1 MSPKQL
7 DGTADKGEIE
17 LSVDAPQAAK
27 DLAWANLD
35 DLELADLDRKPGLL
49 GYFLKKN
56 PSPNFIAD
64 VATMNETIL
73 DPKEVARI
81 ERKIDWLI
89 IPALSVCYMFYY
101 VDKTTLSY
109 AAIFNVSRAL
119 DHFLRAAN
127 ASQSWLS
134 SLFYFGWLAW
144 ALPTNLMMQ
153 KFPLNKYLAANIF
166 MWGALLMAQ
175 AGSRNFTDLAILRT
189 ISGAAEATA
198 DPAFV
203 LITSTWYTREQQPIR
218 IGYWYCANGVGIALG
233 GLLGFAI
240 DVAGLPSWKYEFLII
255 GALCVFWAIVMFF
268 VVPDSPYQT
277 HWFSRAERLIIV
289 SRKRDDQNGTD
300 NRHWD
305 ASQALEAFMDIKT
318 YLFFLF
324 GFTANVPNGGTS
336 NFGTLI
342 IQGFGFNTLNTTLM
356 QLPYGAIIVA
366 FIIGALIVNSKIPK
380 GNRTYLMVATNIPTV
395 VGFAMVAWAKPK
407 AARLIGFWI
416 TGASNATFVV
426 GLSLV
431 SGNVGGQTK
440 KAIASAAVFLG
451 VATGNI
457 VGPFL
462 FKGSEAPT
470 YITGVIGC
478 MVSRILEI
486 FIILALRVVFSRA
499 NAKRDRDVAEGRV
512 EYDERVNT
520 LQDISDW
527 KNPAFRY
534 VLVGYIR
541 VSSRDFAE
549 IFFPS
554 ELYLLHHSD
563 VCMNGF
569 CQRISM
575 SMAKP
580 VNFSKIRGGSNSQ
593 QARAN
598 DYP

>member
-1 MSPKQL
+1 MSVKQL
-7 DGTADKGEIE
+7 DKSDKLETEQSEYATKAAD
-17 LSVDAPQAAK
+17 
-27 DLAWANLD
+27 DLDWANRD
-35 DLELADLDRKPGLL
+35 DLVDVERKPGLL

-56 PSPNFIAD
+56 PSPEFIAD
-64 VATMNETIL
+64 LATMNSTEL

-109 AAIFNVSRAL
+109 AAIFNIKKDLHLGKSEY
-119 DHFLRAAN
+119 
-127 ASQSWLS
+127 ASSWLS
-134 SLFYFGWLAW
+134 SLFYFGWVAW
-144 ALPTNLMMQ
+144 ALPTNMLMQ
-153 KFPLNKYLAANIF
+153 KFPLNKYLAFNIF
-166 MWGALLMAQ
+166 IWGALLMAQ

-203 LITSTWYTREQQPIR
+203 LITSTWYTREQQPLR
-218 IGYWYCANGVGIALG
+218 IGYWYCANGLGIGLG

-240 DVAGLPSWKYEFLII
+240 VLSQIYNGQRAHFNLRGLPSWKYEFLII
-255 GALCVFWAIVMFF
+255 GALCCAWAVFMFIF
-268 VVPDSPYQT
+268 IPDSPYQT
-277 HWFSRAERLIIV
+277 HWFTRAERLVIV
-289 SRKRDDQNGTD
+289 SRKRGDQMGRTTD
-300 NRHWD
+300 TI
-305 ASQALEAFMDIKT
+305 EAFMDIKT

-342 IQGFGFNTLNTTLM
+342 VQGFGFNTLNTTLM

-366 FIIGALIVNSKIPK
+366 FIIGALFVNSKVPK
-380 GNRTYLMVATNIPTV
+380 GYRTYLMVATTIPTV

-440 KAIASAAVFLG
+440 KAIVSAAVFLG
-451 VATGNI
+451 VAAGNI

-462 FKGSEAPT
+462 FKDSEAPK
-470 YITGVIGC
+470 YLTGVVGC

-486 FIILALRVVFSRA
+486 FVILALRLVFSRA

-512 EYDERVNT
+512 QYDERVT
-520 LQDISDW
+520 GLQDISDW

-534 VLVGYIR
+534 VLVR
-541 VSSRDFAE
+541 FACR
-549 IFFPS
+549 FRP
-554 ELYLLHHSD
+554 
-563 VCMNGF
+563 
-569 CQRISM
+569 
-575 SMAKP
+575 KP
-580 VNFSKIRGGSNSQ
+580 VLIHVSLVSNICS
-593 QARAN
+593 
-598 DYP
+598 

>member
-1 MSPKQL
+1 MASLKPL
-7 DGTADKGEIE
+7 DPSDKPEIE
-17 LSVDAPQAAK
+17 QSEYAAPKTAK
-27 DLAWANLD
+27 DLEWANRQ
-35 DLELADLDRKPGLL
+35 DLEDIDRRPGLL
-49 GYFLKKN
+49 GYFLKKD
-56 PSPNFIAD
+56 PSPDFIAD
-64 VATMNETIL
+64 VATMNETTL
-73 DPKEVARI
+73 DPKEVKRI

-109 AAIFNVSRAL
+109 AAIFDIKKDLNLGKSEY
-119 DHFLRAAN
+119 
-127 ASQSWLS
+127 SWLS
-134 SLFYFGWLAW
+134 SLFYFGWVAW
-144 ALPTNLMMQ
+144 ALPTNLLMQ
-153 KFPLNKYLAANIF
+153 KFPLNKYLAINIF

-203 LITSTWYTREQQPIR
+203 LITSMWYTREQQPTR
-218 IGYWYCANGVGIALG
+218 IGYWYCANGVGIGLG

-240 DVAGLPSWKYEFLII
+240 GMIFYILNLHILIGFACAGHIKGLPSWKYEFIII
-255 GALCVFWAIVMFF
+255 GAMCCAWAIFMFIF
-268 VVPDSPYQT
+268 IPDSPYQT
-277 HWFSRAERLIIV
+277 HWFTRAERLIIV
-289 SRKRDDQNGTD
+289 SRKRNDQNVTD

-305 ASQALEAFMDIKT
+305 ASQAIEAFLDIKT

-342 IQGFGFNTLNTTLM
+342 VKGFGFNTFQTTLM
-356 QLPYGAIIVA
+356 QIPYGTVIVLFIVA
-366 FIIGALIVNSKIPK
+366 ALVINAKVPP
-380 GNRTYLMVATNIPTV
+380 GNRTYLMVATNVPTV

-407 AARLIGFWI
+407 AARLIGFWL

-451 VATGNI
+451 VAAGNI

-462 FKGSEAPT
+462 FKDSEAPG
-470 YITGVIGC
+470 YLTGVVGS

-486 FIILALRVVFSRA
+486 VVILALRIVFVRA
-499 NAKRDRDVAEGRV
+499 NRKRDRDAAEGRV
-512 EYDERVNT
+512 QYDERSIG

-534 VLVGYIR
+534 VTSPVSNAIMTVRQYDASLRTTWTLEFEWLHYHVMGGYI
-541 VSSRDFAE
+541 
-549 IFFPS
+549 
-554 ELYLLHHSD
+554 YLPICIL
-563 VCMNGF
+563 
-569 CQRISM
+569 
-575 SMAKP
+575 
-580 VNFSKIRGGSNSQ
+580 
-593 QARAN
+593 
-598 DYP
+598 

>member
-1 MSPKQL
+1 MSLKQF
-7 DGTADKGEIE
+7 DDTTDKGVTEMSE
-17 LSVDAPQAAK
+17 YAPKAAE
-27 DLAWANLD
+27 DLAWANRED
-35 DLELADLDRKPGLL
+35 VDDLDRKGGLL

-56 PSPNFIAD
+56 PSPSFIAD
-64 VATMNETIL
+64 LATMNETVL

-89 IPALSVCYMFYY
+89 IPALSVCYMAFCDIIA
-101 VDKTTLSY
+101 VLPSDKTTLSY
-109 AAIFNVSRAL
+109 AAIFDVKKDLNL
-119 DHFLRAAN
+119 GT
-127 ASQSWLS
+127 SQYSWLS

-153 KFPLNKYLAANIF
+153 KFPLNKYLAANIAL
-166 MWGALLMAQ
+166 WGILLMAQ
-175 AGSRNFTDLAILRT
+175 AASRNFTDLAILRT

-203 LITSTWYTREQQPIR
+203 LITSTWYTREQQPTR

-255 GALCVFWAIVMFF
+255 GALCCGWAIFMFIF
-268 VVPDSPYQT
+268 IPDSPYQT
-277 HWFSRAERLIIV
+277 HWFTRAERLIIV
-289 SRKRDDQNGTD
+289 SRKRDDQNGPD
-300 NRHWD
+300 NRRWD

-342 IQGFGFNTLNTTLM
+342 IKGFGFNTLNTTLM

-451 VATGNI
+451 VAAGNI

-462 FKGSEAPT
+462 FKDSEAPT
-470 YITGVIGC
+470 YITGVVGC

-486 FIILALRVVFSRA
+486 VVILALRIVFSRA
-499 NAKRDRDVAEGRV
+499 NAKRDRAAAEGRV
-512 EYDERVNT
+512 EYDERLTT

-534 VLVGYIR
+534 ALVGT
-541 VSSRDFAE
+541 SWF
-549 IFFPS
+549 
-554 ELYLLHHSD
+554 
-563 VCMNGF
+563 
-569 CQRISM
+569 Q
-575 SMAKP
+575 
-580 VNFSKIRGGSNSQ
+580 
-593 QARAN
+593 
-598 DYP
+598 

>member
-1 MSPKQL
+1 MSLKEVEKATEKP
-7 DGTADKGEIE
+7 EIRE
-17 LSVDAPQAAK
+17 LEDAPKTTK
-27 DLAWANLD
+27 DLEWANRD
-35 DLELADLDRKPGLL
+35 DVEDLDRKPGIL

-56 PSPNFIAD
+56 PSPEFIAD
-64 VATMNETIL
+64 VATMNDTVL

-109 AAIFNVSRAL
+109 AAIFNIKKDLHLAKSEY
-119 DHFLRAAN
+119 
-127 ASQSWLS
+127 SWLS
-134 SLFYFGWLAW
+134 SLFYFGWLGW
-144 ALPTNLMMQ
+144 ALPTNLLMQ
-153 KFPLNKYLAANIF
+153 KFPLNKYLAFNIF
-166 MWGALLMAQ
+166 IWGALLMAQ

-189 ISGAAEATA
+189 ISGAAEAVA

-203 LITSTWYTREQQPIR
+203 LITSTWYTREQQPAR
-218 IGYWYCANGVGIALG
+218 IGYWYCANGIGIGLG

-240 DVAGLPSWKYEFLII
+240 GHPPSSPLTSSHRTQIKGLPSWKYEFLII
-255 GALCVFWAIVMFF
+255 GALCCSWAIFMFIF
-268 VVPDSPYQT
+268 IPDSPYQT
-277 HWFSRAERLIIV
+277 HWFTRAERLIIV
-289 SRKRDDQNGTD
+289 SRKRDDQNGPD
-300 NRHWD
+300 NRHWSS
-305 ASQALEAFMDIKT
+305 SQAIEAFVDIKT

-366 FIIGALIVNSKIPK
+366 FIVGALVINSKMPK
-380 GNRTYLMVATNIPTV
+380 GYRTYLMVATNIPTV
-395 VGFAMVAWAKPK
+395 IGFALVAWAKSK
-407 AARLIGFWI
+407 GARLFGFWI

-451 VATGNI
+451 VAAGNI

-462 FKGSEAPT
+462 FKDSEAPK
-470 YITGVIGC
+470 YLTGVVGC

-486 FIILALRVVFSRA
+486 FVILALRIVFSRA
-499 NAKRDRDVAEGRV
+499 NAKRDRAVAEGRV
-512 EYDERVNT
+512 QYDERVT
-520 LQDISDW
+520 GLQDISDW

-534 VLVGYIR
+534 VL
-541 VSSRDFAE
+541 
-549 IFFPS
+549 P
-554 ELYLLHHSD
+554 L
-563 VCMNGF
+563 
-569 CQRISM
+569 
-575 SMAKP
+575 
-580 VNFSKIRGGSNSQ
+580 
-593 QARAN
+593 N
-598 DYP
+598 DTK

>member
-1 MSPKQL
+1 MSLKQL
-7 DGTADKGEIE
+7 DDTADKGETE
-17 LSVDAPQAAK
+17 LSEYAPQAAE
-27 DLAWANLD
+27 DLAWANRD
-35 DLELADLDRKPGLL
+35 DVDDLDRKGGLL

-56 PSPNFIAD
+56 PSPGFIAD
-64 VATMNETIL
+64 VATMNETVL
-73 DPKEVARI
+73 DPKEVAQKEKSI
-81 ERKIDWLI
+81 
-89 IPALSVCYMFYY
+89 VCGINA
-101 VDKTTLSY
+101 VLPSDKTTLSY
-109 AAIFNVSRAL
+109 AAIFDIKKDLNL
-119 DHFLRAAN
+119 GT
-127 ASQSWLS
+127 SQYSWLS

-144 ALPTNLMMQ
+144 ALPTNMMMQ

-166 MWGALLMAQ
+166 FWGLFLMLQ
-175 AGSRNFTDLAILRT
+175 AASRNFTDLAILRT
-189 ISGAAEATA
+189 ISGAAEG
-198 DPAFV
+198 
-203 LITSTWYTREQQPIR
+203 
-218 IGYWYCANGVGIALG
+218 IGIGAHFCLWPDGKIILACVYSANGVGIALG

-240 DVAGLPSWKYEFLII
+240 GNSTICLDSYATNWPQVTLIKGLPSWKYEFLII
-255 GALCVFWAIVMFF
+255 GALCCGWAIFMLIFI
-268 VVPDSPYQT
+268 PDSPYQT
-277 HWFSRAERLIIV
+277 RWFTRAERLIIV

-342 IQGFGFNTLNTTLM
+342 IKGFGFNTLNTTLM

-366 FIIGALIVNSKIPK
+366 FIVGALIANSKIPK

-440 KAIASAAVFLG
+440 KAMASAAVFLG
-451 VATGNI
+451 VAAGNI
-457 VGPFL
+457 KP
-462 FKGSEAPT
+462 PT
-470 YITGVIGC
+470 YITGVVGC

-486 FIILALRVVFSRA
+486 VVILALRIVFSRA
-499 NAKRDRDVAEGRV
+499 NAKRDRAVAEGRV
-512 EYDERVNT
+512 EYDERLTT

-534 VLVGYIR
+534 VL
-541 VSSRDFAE
+541 
-549 IFFPS
+549 
-554 ELYLLHHSD
+554 
-563 VCMNGF
+563 
-569 CQRISM
+569 
-575 SMAKP
+575 
-580 VNFSKIRGGSNSQ
+580 
-593 QARAN
+593 
-598 DYP
+598 

>member
-1 MSPKQL
+1 MSLKQL
-7 DGTADKGEIE
+7 DPEKPETEQSEYASKAANE
-17 LSVDAPQAAK
+17 LDWAARDDVVDI
-27 DLAWANLD
+27 
-35 DLELADLDRKPGLL
+35 DRRPGLL

-56 PSPNFIAD
+56 PSPDFIAD
-64 VATMNETIL
+64 VATMNDTVL

-109 AAIFNVSRAL
+109 AAIFNIKKDLNLGKSEY
-119 DHFLRAAN
+119 
-127 ASQSWLS
+127 SWLS

-144 ALPTNLMMQ
+144 GLPTNLLMQ
-153 KFPLNKYLAANIF
+153 KFPLNKYLAFNIF
-166 MWGALLMAQ
+166 IWGALLMAQ

-203 LITSTWYTREQQPIR
+203 LITSTWYTREQQPTR
-218 IGYWYCANGVGIALG
+218 IGYWYCANGLGIGLG

-240 DVAGLPSWKYEFLII
+240 GHVSLPSWKYEFLVI
-255 GALCVFWAIVMFF
+255 GALCCAWAIFMFIF
-268 VVPDSPYQT
+268 IPDSPYQT
-277 HWFSRAERLIIV
+277 HWFTRAERLIIV
-289 SRKRDDQNGTD
+289 SRKRDDQNGPD

-305 ASQALEAFMDIKT
+305 SSQAIEAFIDIKT

-342 IQGFGFNTLNTTLM
+342 VQGFGFNTLNTTLM

-366 FIIGALIVNSKIPK
+366 FIIGALYVNSKVPK
-380 GNRTYLMVATNIPTV
+380 GYRTYLMIATTIPTV
-395 VGFAMVAWAKPK
+395 VGFAMVAWAKGK

-451 VATGNI
+451 VAAGNI

-462 FKGSEAPT
+462 FKDSEAPK
-470 YITGVIGC
+470 YLTGVVGC

-486 FIILALRVVFSRA
+486 FVILALRIVFSRA

-512 EYDERVNT
+512 QYDERVT
-520 LQDISDW
+520 ALQDVSDW

-534 VLVGYIR
+534 VLITK
-541 VSSRDFAE
+541 
-549 IFFPS
+549 
-554 ELYLLHHSD
+554 L
-563 VCMNGF
+563 
-569 CQRISM
+569 
-575 SMAKP
+575 
-580 VNFSKIRGGSNSQ
+580 
-593 QARAN
+593 
-598 DYP
+598 

>member
-1 MSPKQL
+1 MSLHETDSAEKEKTGQVEYITPKL
-7 DGTADKGEIE
+7 ANE
-17 LSVDAPQAAK
+17 LE
-27 DLAWANLD
+27 WANRD
-35 DLELADLDRKPGLL
+35 VPLEADVDRSPGLL

-56 PSPNFIAD
+56 PSPEFIAD
-64 VATMNETIL
+64 VAVMNETVL

-89 IPALSVCYMFYY
+89 IPALSICYMVYY

-109 AAIFNVSRAL
+109 AAIFNVKKDLHLGKSEY
-119 DHFLRAAN
+119 
-127 ASQSWLS
+127 SWLS

-144 ALPTNLMMQ
+144 GLPTNLLMQ
-153 KFPLNKYLAANIF
+153 KFPLNKYLAFNIF
-166 MWGALLMAQ
+166 IWGALLMAQ

-203 LITSTWYTREQQPIR
+203 LITSTWYTREQQPSR
-218 IGYWYCANGVGIALG
+218 IGYWYCANGVGIGLG

-240 DVAGLPSWKYEFLII
+240 GLPSWKYEFLIV
-255 GALCVFWAIVMFF
+255 GALCCAWSIFMFIF
-268 VVPDSPYQT
+268 IPDSPYQT
-277 HWFSRAERLIIV
+277 RWFTRAERLIIV
-289 SRKRDDQNGTD
+289 SRKRDDQSGPD
-300 NRHWD
+300 NRHWNS
-305 ASQALEAFMDIKT
+305 SQAIEAFMDVKT

-356 QLPYGAIIVA
+356 QLPYGAIIVS
-366 FIIGALIVNSKIPK
+366 FIVAALLINKRLPK
-380 GNRTYLMVATNIPTV
+380 GYRTYLMVATNIPTV

-451 VATGNI
+451 VAAGNI

-462 FKGSEAPT
+462 FKDSEAPT
-470 YITGVIGC
+470 YLTGVVGC

-486 FIILALRVVFSRA
+486 FVILALRMVFSRA

-512 EYDERVNT
+512 QYDPHTTT
-520 LQDISDW
+520 LQDLSDW

-534 VLVGYIR
+534 VL
-541 VSSRDFAE
+541 
-549 IFFPS
+549 
-554 ELYLLHHSD
+554 
-563 VCMNGF
+563 
-569 CQRISM
+569 
-575 SMAKP
+575 
-580 VNFSKIRGGSNSQ
+580 
-593 QARAN
+593 
-598 DYP
+598 

>member
-1 MSPKQL
+1 MAASEPL
-7 DGTADKGEIE
+7 GPSDKPEVE
-17 LSVDAPQAAK
+17 QKEYVSVGLENTQ
-27 DLAWANLD
+27 DLKWANRE
-35 DLELADLDRKPGLL
+35 DLVDFDRAPGVL

-56 PSPNFIAD
+56 PSPDFIAD
-64 VATMNETIL
+64 VATMNDTQL
-73 DPKEVARI
+73 DAKEVQRI
-81 ERKIDWLI
+81 ERKIDWLVL
-89 IPALSVCYMFYY
+89 PALSVCYMFYY

-109 AAIFNVSRAL
+109 AAIFDIKTDLNLGKSEYASRHSSRSTRRR
-119 DHFLRAAN
+119 DFLFLPQN
-127 ASQSWLS
+127 WLS

-144 ALPTNLMMQ
+144 ALPTNLLMQ
-153 KFPLNKYLAANIF
+153 KFPLNKFLAVNIF

-203 LITSTWYTREQQPIR
+203 LITSTWYTRAQQPGR
-218 IGYWYCANGVGIALG
+218 IAVWYCANGIGIALG

-240 DVAGLPSWKYEFLII
+240 GHIKGLPSWKYEFLII
-255 GALCVFWAIVMFF
+255 GALCCAWAIFMFIF
-268 VVPDSPYQT
+268 IPDSPYQS
-277 HWFSRAERLIIV
+277 HWFTRGERLVIV

-305 ASQALEAFMDIKT
+305 SSQVLEAFLDIKT

-342 IQGFGFNTLNTTLM
+342 VEGFGFNTFQTTLM
-356 QLPYGAIIVA
+356 QIPYGAVIVLFIVVAIIA
-366 FIIGALIVNSKIPK
+366 NNRLPK

-395 VGFAMVAWAKPK
+395 VGFAMVAWAKPR
-407 AARLIGFWI
+407 AARLIGFWM

-440 KAIASAAVFLG
+440 KALASAAVFLG
-451 VATGNI
+451 VAAGNI

-462 FKGSEAPT
+462 FKESEAPT
-470 YITGVIGC
+470 YITGVVGC

-486 FIILALRVVFSRA
+486 VVILALRLVFVLG
-499 NAKRDRDVAEGRV
+499 NKKRDRIVAEGV
-512 EYDERVNT
+512 QYDERVT
-520 LQDISDW
+520 RLQDISDW

-534 VLVGYIR
+534 VLVGIHL
-541 VSSRDFAE
+541 
-549 IFFPS
+549 FPS
-554 ELYLLHHSD
+554 EG
-563 VCMNGF
+563 C
-569 CQRISM
+569 
-575 SMAKP
+575 P
-580 VNFSKIRGGSNSQ
+580 
-593 QARAN
+593 
-598 DYP
+598 

>member
-1 MSPKQL
+1 MASDLKPL
-7 DGTADKGEIE
+7 DPSDKPEVE
-17 LSVDAPQAAK
+17 QSEYAAKTAK
-27 DLAWANLD
+27 DLDWANRE
-35 DLELADLDRKPGLL
+35 DLVDVDRTPGIL

-64 VATMNETIL
+64 VATMNETVL

-109 AAIFNVSRAL
+109 AAIFDIREDLNLGKSEY
-119 DHFLRAAN
+119 
-127 ASQSWLS
+127 SWLS
-134 SLFYFGWLAW
+134 SLFYFGWVAW
-144 ALPTNLMMQ
+144 ALPTNLLMQ
-153 KFPLNKYLAANIF
+153 KFPLNKYLAFNIF
-166 MWGALLMAQ
+166 IWGALLMAQ

-203 LITSTWYTREQQPIR
+203 LITSTWYTREQQPTR
-218 IGYWYCANGVGIALG
+218 IGYWYCANGLGIGLG

-240 DVAGLPSWKYEFLII
+240 GNLFSFLLFHILTVLFFLLGHIKGLPSWKWEFIII
-255 GALCVFWAIVMFF
+255 GALCCAWAIFMFIF
-268 VVPDSPYQT
+268 IPDSPYQT
-277 HWFSRAERLIIV
+277 HWFTRAERLIVV
-289 SRKRDDQNGTD
+289 SRKRDDQNGPD
-300 NRHWD
+300 NRHWSS
-305 ASQALEAFMDIKT
+305 SQAIEGFMDIKT

-342 IQGFGFNTLNTTLM
+342 VKGFGFNTFQTTLM
-356 QLPYGAIIVA
+356 QIPYGAIIVL
-366 FIIGALIVNSKIPK
+366 FIVGALIVNSKVPK
-380 GNRTYLMVATNIPTV
+380 GNRTYLMVATTLPTV

-407 AARLIGFWI
+407 AARLIGFWM

-451 VATGNI
+451 VAAGNI

-462 FKGSEAPT
+462 FKDSEAPQ
-470 YITGVIGC
+470 YLTGVVGC

-486 FIILALRVVFSRA
+486 FVIIALRIVFSRA
-499 NAKRDRDVAEGRV
+499 NKKRDLAVAEGRLQ
-512 EYDERVNT
+512 YDERVT
-520 LQDISDW
+520 GLQDISDW

-534 VLVGYIR
+534 VLV
-541 VSSRDFAE
+541 SAECLFA
-549 IFFPS
+549 S
-554 ELYLLHHSD
+554 
-563 VCMNGF
+563 GF
-569 CQRISM
+569 
-575 SMAKP
+575 
-580 VNFSKIRGGSNSQ
+580 
-593 QARAN
+593 
-598 DYP
+598 Y

>member
-1 MSPKQL
+1 MSLK
-7 DGTADKGEIE
+7 E
-17 LSVDAPQAAK
+17 VDAVEKPDIHQAEYAPNTTK
-27 DLAWANLD
+27 DLEWANRD
-35 DLELADLDRKPGLL
+35 DVEDLDQKPGVL

-56 PSPNFIAD
+56 PSPEFIAD
-64 VATMNETIL
+64 LATMNDTVL

-89 IPALSVCYMFYY
+89 IPALSVCYIFYY

-109 AAIFNVSRAL
+109 AAIFNIKKGLNLGKSEYESIHTPR
-119 DHFLRAAN
+119 N
-127 ASQSWLS
+127 WLS
-134 SLFYFGWLAW
+134 SLFYFGWLGW
-144 ALPTNLMMQ
+144 ALPTNLLMQ
-153 KFPLNKYLAANIF
+153 KFGLNQYLAFNIF
-166 MWGALLMAQ
+166 LWGSLLMARRL
-175 AGSRNFTDLAILRT
+175 SRNFTDLAILRT
-189 ISGAAEATA
+189 ISGAFEATA
-198 DPAFV
+198 DPAFL
-203 LITSTWYTREQQPIR
+203 LITSTWYTREQQPTR

-233 GLLGFAI
+233 GLLGFGI
-240 DVAGLPSWKYEFLII
+240 GDLLPYWKYEFLIV
-255 GALCVFWAIVMFF
+255 GALCCAWAIFMFIF
-268 VVPDSPYQT
+268 IPDSPYQT
-277 HWFSRAERLIIV
+277 HWFTRAERLIIV
-289 SRKRDDQNGTD
+289 SRKRNDQNGPD

-305 ASQALEAFMDIKT
+305 ASQAIEAFVDIKT

-366 FIIGALIVNSKIPK
+366 FIVGALIVNNRMPP

-395 VGFAMVAWAKPK
+395 VGFALVAWAKSK
-407 AARLIGFWI
+407 GARLFGYWI

-451 VATGNI
+451 VAAGNI

-462 FKGSEAPT
+462 FKDSEAPT
-470 YITGVIGC
+470 YITGIVGC

-486 FIILALRVVFSRA
+486 VVILALRVVFSRA

-512 EYDERVNT
+512 QYDDRVT
-520 LQDISDW
+520 GLQDISDW

-534 VLVGYIR
+534 VLVRLI
-541 VSSRDFAE
+541 DALQAE
-549 IFFPS
+549 LVPDLWFS
-554 ELYLLHHSD
+554 EQHCCSIHD
-563 VCMNGF
+563 
-569 CQRISM
+569 
-575 SMAKP
+575 A
-580 VNFSKIRGGSNSQ
+580 
-593 QARAN
+593 
-598 DYP
+598 

>member
-1 MSPKQL
+1 MSLHESDSDSAEKEKTEQVEYITPKL
-7 DGTADKGEIE
+7 ASE
-17 LSVDAPQAAK
+17 LE
-27 DLAWANLD
+27 WANRD
-35 DLELADLDRKPGLL
+35 VPLEADVDRSPGLL

-56 PSPNFIAD
+56 PSPEFIAD
-64 VATMNETIL
+64 VAVMNETVL

-81 ERKIDWLI
+81 ERKIDCFIMSLC
-89 IPALSVCYMFYY
+89 S
-101 VDKTTLSY
+101 DKTTLSY
-109 AAIFNVSRAL
+109 AAIFNVKKDL
-119 DHFLRAAN
+119 NLGK
-127 ASQSWLS
+127 SQYSWLS

-144 ALPTNLMMQ
+144 ALPTNLLMQ
-153 KFPLNKYLAANIF
+153 KFPLNKYLAFNIF
-166 MWGALLMAQ
+166 IWGALLMAQ

-203 LITSTWYTREQQPIR
+203 LITSTWYTREQQPTR
-218 IGYWYCANGVGIALG
+218 IGYWYCANGVGIGLG

-240 DVAGLPSWKYEFLII
+240 GNSFLYPQFLHGADGTQIKGLPSWKYEFLIV
-255 GALCVFWAIVMFF
+255 GALCCAWSIFMFIF
-268 VVPDSPYQT
+268 IPDSPYQT
-277 HWFSRAERLIIV
+277 RWFTRAERLIIV
-289 SRKRDDQNGTD
+289 SRKRDDQSGPD
-300 NRHWD
+300 NRHWNS
-305 ASQALEAFMDIKT
+305 SQAIEAFLDIKT

-366 FIIGALIVNSKIPK
+366 FIVAALLINKRLPK
-380 GNRTYLMVATNIPTV
+380 GYRTYLMVATNIPTV

-451 VATGNI
+451 VAAGNI

-462 FKGSEAPT
+462 FKDSEAPT
-470 YITGVIGC
+470 YLTGVVGC

-486 FIILALRVVFSRA
+486 LVILALRVVFSRA

-512 EYDERVNT
+512 QYDPHATT
-520 LQDISDW
+520 LQDLSDW

-534 VLVGYIR
+534 VL
-541 VSSRDFAE
+541 
-549 IFFPS
+549 
-554 ELYLLHHSD
+554 
-563 VCMNGF
+563 
-569 CQRISM
+569 
-575 SMAKP
+575 
-580 VNFSKIRGGSNSQ
+580 
-593 QARAN
+593 
-598 DYP
+598 

>member
-1 MSPKQL
+1 MSL
-7 DGTADKGEIE
+7 DAKTEKAGVEHSEHVVPTVG
-17 LSVDAPQAAK
+17 K
-27 DLAWANLD
+27 DLEWANRD
-35 DLELADLDRKPGLL
+35 DVADVSRKSGIL

-56 PSPNFIAD
+56 PSPEFIAD
-64 VATMNETIL
+64 VATMNETAL

-109 AAIFNVSRAL
+109 AAIFNIKKDLHLGKSEY
-119 DHFLRAAN
+119 
-127 ASQSWLS
+127 SWLS
-134 SLFYFGWLAW
+134 SLFYFGWVAW
-144 ALPTNLMMQ
+144 AFPTNLLMQ

-166 MWGALLMAQ
+166 VWGALLMAQ
-175 AGSRNFTDLAILRT
+175 AASRNFTDLAILRT

-218 IGYWYCANGVGIALG
+218 IGYWYCANGIGIGLG

-240 DVAGLPSWKYEFLII
+240 AFNDPLTIVTGLPSWKYEFIII
-255 GALCVFWAIVMFF
+255 GALCCSWAIFMWIFI
-268 VVPDSPYQT
+268 PDSPYQT
-277 HWFSRAERLIIV
+277 HWFTRAERLIIV
-289 SRKRDDQNGTD
+289 SRKRDDQTGTD

-305 ASQALEAFMDIKT
+305 PSQAIEAFIDIKT

-342 IQGFGFNTLNTTLM
+342 VQGFGFNTLQTTLM
-356 QLPYGAIIVA
+356 QIPYGTIIVA
-366 FIIGALIVNSKIPK
+366 FIVGALIVNSKVPK
-380 GNRTYLMVATNIPTV
+380 GNRTYLMVATTIPTV

-462 FKGSEAPT
+462 FKDSEAPK
-470 YITGVIGC
+470 YLTGVIGC

-486 FIILALRVVFSRA
+486 FVILALRLVFSRA

-512 EYDERVNT
+512 QYDERLTT
-520 LQDISDW
+520 LQDLSDW

-534 VLVGYIR
+534 VLVG
-541 VSSRDFAE
+541 
-549 IFFPS
+549 FF
-554 ELYLLHHSD
+554 
-563 VCMNGF
+563 
-569 CQRISM
+569 
-575 SMAKP
+575 
-580 VNFSKIRGGSNSQ
+580 VNEWQ
-593 QARAN
+593 DA
-598 DYP
+598 